1 MLYSLQAVSIL
12 FTKTLKP
19 FLWGFT
25 GSLLM
30 VATQAAEE
38 TLNDS
43 TIQKISQLERVE
55 FAFVLLPEPSTLK
68 EIHNVAQEIAKTLA
82 PLSQQSQNL
91 IWGEDCNKVVRMP
104 HVSVGQ
110 YGLLG
115 LELPTLSHLVSE
127 VAQQFTPV
135 TEEILPKPSVT
146 KENIF
151 MDFLNIREK
160 TNQTIIDLYIKLR
173 ERYMA
178 EIQTRFPITQALLE
192 RFSNKEDHKE
202 LKLLDQGYQ
211 NWGTPEDNRIRP
223 HFTLFYNHTASEMDC
238 KKALENFTFP
248 NTLSNITFTKLGIMQ
263 IDLWGNPTKLLYQTE
278 IGTSG

>member
-127 VAQQFTPV
+127 VAQQFLERKVPV
-135 TEEILPKPSVT
+135 RTLQIILANYQTALCQNMAASGAFEEGCHDKG
-146 KENIF
+146 
-151 MDFLNIREK
+151 
-160 TNQTIIDLYIKLR
+160 LYL
-173 ERYMA
+173 
-178 EIQTRFPITQALLE
+178 ALLMT
-192 RFSNKEDHKE
+192 K
-202 LKLLDQGYQ
+202 
-211 NWGTPEDNRIRP
+211 
-223 HFTLFYNHTASEMDC
+223 NHTFFVNGVSKPHHC
-238 KKALENFTFP
+238 
-248 NTLSNITFTKLGIMQ
+248 
-263 IDLWGNPTKLLYQTE
+263 YQWPLRK
-278 IGTSG
+278 